1 MNPLSLWL
9 HGLYHTHKNTYKLG
23 NVWVLRELE
32 CYLVLENIFKNTIFY
47 LFFVV
52 YLRTECGL
60 YKLKAIPARLLCP
73 KCKGNLLKDF
83 KEVQTKL

>member
-1 MNPLSLWL
+1 MASWFVS
-9 HGLYHTHKNTYKLG
+9 HTHKNTYKLG

-32 CYLVLENIFKNTIFY
+32 CYLVLENIFKNTT
-47 LFFVV
+47 FFFF

-60 YKLKAIPARLLCP
+60 YKLEAIPARLLYP

>member
-1 MNPLSLWL
+1 M
-9 HGLYHTHKNTYKLG
+9 YYIYKNIYKLG

-32 CYLVLENIFKNTIFY
+32 CYLVLENIFKNIIFY

-52 YLRTECGL
+52 YFCIECGL
-60 YKLKAIPARLLCP
+60 YKFEVILVRLFCL

-83 KEVQTKL
+83 KEV